1 MFLQKVSTA
10 SELVTHNKCV
20 DANYWRVID
29 ISLWLQSHWW
39 IRLQVDLSPLRHPIL
54 CILCGFFRV
63 GARHSGFNPG
73 FCWNIGQM
81 LWECMWTGSHIPC
94 GQGKTILLFLF
105 WIPIKSDSTLLFF
118 YLMYCVLLWGHIT
131 RELRHNSCLTKTENV
146 NYARNKENRI
156 S

>member
-1 MFLQKVSTA
+1 MFLQKISTA

-73 FCWNIGQM
+73 FCWNVGQM

-105 WIPIKSDSTLLFF
+105 WIPIKSDSDIILSKQKQRMSIMLG
-118 YLMYCVLLWGHIT
+118 MK
-131 RELRHNSCLTKTENV
+131 KTESVKHNHIV
-146 NYARNKENRI
+146 FACFKILAVYI
-156 S
+156 